1 MTGVEFGR
9 EAEYTETRP
18 VHTFGLSLSL
28 NSLAGCVNECNPYP
42 SKKVWEVFK
51 INDS

>member
-28 NSLAGCVNECNPYP
+28 SLNSLACCIDECNPHP
-42 SKKVWEVFK
+42 SKKSGKFLK
-51 INDS
+51 

>member
-28 NSLAGCVNECNPYP
+28 NSSACCVNECNPHP
-42 SKKVWEVFK
+42 SKKSGKFLK
-51 INDS
+51 